1 MLTLRTCRFKRF
13 TVRFHWLLSSVL
25 GIAGSLL
32 IGAIAEAGTLESW
45 RFNTNENRLVFTTDD
60 GVQPV
65 AQLLSGPTRVVIDL
79 PGISLGRSTLRQSV
93 GGGIREVRVGQFDGQ
108 TTRIVIELDP
118 GYTLDPQQIL
128 VRGATPTSWSV
139 QLPTVQRA
147 AEPVTPPTNA
157 PTRPSTPVS
166 GVAQLNSFQVTS
178 DGFFL
183 ATSGGTP
190 RLELERTRDRNQIRF
205 RLSNTLVSSQL
216 TQRDIPI
223 DRDGVDRLEISQTQ
237 NSPPVT
243 RITLHLTRG
252 RQAERNRRGW
262 QASISSF
269 GGVVLLPSLNAD
281 SRVTNATSPNQPTPT
296 RPTPPTRPTTPTRP
310 STGLAQ
316 IETVELST
324 DGRQLLIRADQ
335 PIIFTSNW
343 ERSGAYYRISIPDA
357 QLAERVVG
365 PQLSSNSPL
374 QQVRLLQEDDRTV
387 AILVQPAAGVS
398 INEVVQPTERLLAVE
413 LRGSIRPPFTPPGTR
428 PPTSTP
434 PPFTPPPANL
444 PRVPNGR
451 MVVTID
457 PGHGGGDPGAVGIG
471 GLREKDVVLSVS
483 QQVAS
488 LLQQQGVQVVLTRQG
503 DQEVELE
510 PRVQIAERAN
520 SDLFV
525 SIHANA
531 ISLDRPDVNGI
542 ETYYASDSGARLGRV
557 IHASMVQQT
566 GMNDRGLRSA
576 RFYVIRNTSMPA
588 VLLEIGFVTG
598 AQDAARLS
606 DPRWRTQMATAITQ
620 GILQY
625 IQQNF

>member
-1 MLTLRTCRFKRF
+1 M
-13 TVRFHWLLSSVL
+13 RFHWLLSSVL

-45 RFNTNENRLVFTTDD
+45 RFNANENRLVFTTDD

-79 PGISLGRSTLRQSV
+79 PGISLGRSTLRQTV

-139 QLPTVQRA
+139 QLPSAQRLA
-147 AEPVTPPTNA
+147 NTPSPQPNPPNSPSPPVA
-157 PTRPSTPVS
+157 
-166 GVAQLNSFQVTS
+166 GVAQLNSVQVTS

-183 ATSGGTP
+183 ATSGGSP

-205 RLSNTLVSSQL
+205 QLSNTLLSPQL
-216 TQRDIPI
+216 TSRDIPVN
-223 DRDGVDRLEISQTQ
+223 RDGVDRLEISQTQ
-237 NSPPVT
+237 SSPPVA
-243 RITLHLTRG
+243 RVTLHLTRG
-252 RQAERNRRGW
+252 RRAERDRRGW

-269 GGVVLLPSLNAD
+269 GGIVVLPSLNAD
-281 SRVTNATSPNQPTPT
+281 SRVINTPPNSPTS
-296 RPTPPTRPTTPTRP
+296 PTPPTRPTTPTRP
-310 STGLAQ
+310 TQPNPPRPSSDLAR

-343 ERSGAYYRISIPDA
+343 ERSGAYYRITIPDA

-365 PQLSSNSPL
+365 PQLSSSSSL
-374 QQVRLLQEDDRTV
+374 RQVRLLQEDERTV
-387 AILVQPAAGVS
+387 AILVQPAAGIS
-398 INEVVQPTERLLAVE
+398 INEVVQPTERLLALE
-413 LRGSIRPPFTPPGTR
+413 LRGSVQSPSIPPGNR
-428 PPTSTP
+428 PPTTTP
-434 PPFTPPPANL
+434 PPFTPPPINL
-444 PRVPNGR
+444 PRIPNGR
-451 MVVTID
+451 LVVTID
-457 PGHGGGDPGAVGIG
+457 PGHGGRDPGAVGIG

-488 LLQQQGVQVVLTRQG
+488 LLQQQGVQVVLTRQ
-503 DQEVELE
+503 DDREVELE
-510 PRVQIAERAN
+510 SRVQIAERAN
-520 SDLFV
+520 ADLFV

-531 ISLDRPDVNGI
+531 ISLARPEVNGI
-542 ETYYASDSGARLGRV
+542 ETYYTSESGARLGRV

-606 DPRWRTQMATAITQ
+606 DSRWRTQMATAIAQ